1 MMMMKATLLP
11 ILSCLTLCAQER
23 PTAPTELVKR
33 AVPDAAK
40 HAYGEHPLQH
50 GELRVPDGRG
60 PHPVAVLVHGG
71 CWSAKI
77 PGLPENVVA
86 LELLR
91 PFAEALR
98 EQGIAA
104 WSIEYRRLG
113 DAGAGWPNTF
123 LDVGKGVDHL
133 AKLAPANRL
142 DLKRVIVMGHSS
154 GGQLAM
160 WVAARGKLPK
170 SSELYVEKPLRV
182 FGVVSL
188 DGPPEL
194 AAARSIERA
203 VCREPV
209 ITQLMGGTPEEHS
222 KRYAEASVEAY
233 LPLGIRQELITMSL
247 SEAWVKLATAY
258 EARAKQAGDMVSVIR
273 PDSGGHFGPIDP
285 LAAAGKSALAR
296 ARALLE
302 RE

>member
-1 MMMMKATLLP
+1 MD
-11 ILSCLTLCAQER
+11 
-23 PTAPTELVKR
+23 LVKR
-33 AVPDAAK
+33 AMPEAPK
-40 HAYGEHPLQH
+40 HAYGDHPLQH
-50 GELRVPDGRG
+50 GELRVPEGRG

-77 PGLPENVVA
+77 QGLPENVVT

-91 PFAEALR
+91 PLAEALR
-98 EQGIAA
+98 EQGIAS

-123 LDVGKGVDHL
+123 LDVGRGVDHL
-133 AKLAPANRL
+133 SKLAVANRL

-160 WVAARGKLPK
+160 WVAARSKLPK
-170 SSELYVEKPLRV
+170 SSELYVQKPLRV

-209 ITQLMGGTPEEHS
+209 ITQLMGGTPEEHA
-222 KRYAEASVEAY
+222 KRYAEASVEAH
-233 LPLGIRQELITMSL
+233 LPLGIRQELITMSG
-247 SEAWVKLATAY
+247 SEPWVNLATAY
-258 EARAKQAGDMVSVIR
+258 QAKAKHAGDTVNVIR
-273 PDSGGHFGPIDP
+273 PEAGGHFGPIDP
-285 LAAAGKSALAR
+285 LAAAGKTALAR